1 MWKIWCSVGWCNKVT
16 SFRTSAYTLQQNVLS
31 FSSYPYLYS
40 KFTPFSVMI
49 QHFSK
54 QATRS
59 NISLQHLSCDLEI
72 RNDYL
77 FEAQSWS
84 YTRLILRALV
94 GAEPYHDGW
103 QINATLKVT
112 ISGSRDWLKADL
124 ASHIVLICL
133 VLLRLQVDT
142 QFSIVWTLCRSS
154 FL

>member
-16 SFRTSAYTLQQNVLS
+16 SFRTSAYTLQQNVVS
-31 FSSYPYLYS
+31 FSSYSYLYS
-40 KFTPFSVMI
+40 KCTLFSVMI
-49 QHFSK
+49 QHLSK
-54 QATRS
+54 QAIRS
-59 NISLQHLSCDLEI
+59 NISLQYLPCDSVI
-72 RNDYL
+72 RNYNL
-77 FEAQSWS
+77 FEAFLIV
-84 YTRLILRALV
+84 YTFNIACI

-103 QINATLKVT
+103 QINAMLKVT

-124 ASHIVLICL
+124 AYDIVLICL